1 MDRLSDDT
9 VITIFKFLKPRELES
24 VASASRAL
32 SERDAVWHELARE
45 LVGTRGGGGRPSGRS
60 SARLRLTG
68 KQTYAKVHA
77 LRLSNS
83 EEARNKFDGAK
94 KVSLAALRSV
104 LKDWSPLDLNARG
117 SSGCSFLHSII
128 SDARLTKG
136 QTLQCARELVDRWGA
151 DVNVS
156 NDLDL
161 SPLHSAAALGD
172 LRTVEFLVE
181 RGASLG
187 QRGAHPNGF
196 VGAPVRPGQRARTAK
211 EWAETFGNADV
222 VDFIAA
228 REPAAAAAGEPA
240 ATAAGEPS
248 PSPRKK
254 RRKRRE
260 LFCYPTCRHGRE
272 NAGNMIHCEGGCE
285 RWFHLECVNMS
296 DEAFKTMVRD
306 EDAKFVCPECETG
319 VAFRY
324 EPVAPPAEAPLPEAP
339 PAEAPPAEAPLP
351 GAPLPEAPPLLAAFV
366 APAPSSLELEAD
378 ALGGWLDAEA
388 GWLLDA
394 APPPAAET
402 TPPPSVAGTT
412 TPPVA
417 IAQTPTTLE

>member
-9 VITIFKFLKPRELES
+9 VITILKFLRPRELES

-45 LVGTRGGGGRPSGRS
+45 LVGTRGGGGRPLGPEQR
-60 SARLRLTG
+60 AAAAHGQADLRQG
-68 KQTYAKVHA
+68 PRA

-136 QTLQCARELVDRWGA
+136 QTLQCARKLVDRWGA

-196 VGAPVRPGQRARTAK
+196 VGAPVRAARRRRRR
-211 EWAETFGNADV
+211 AETFGNADV

-228 REPAAAAAGEPA
+228 REPAAA
-240 ATAAGEPS
+240 
-248 PSPRKK
+248 K

-306 EDAKFVCPECETG
+306 EDAQFACPECETG

-324 EPVAPPAEAPLPEAP
+324 EPVAPPAEVPLPEAP
-339 PAEAPPAEAPLP
+339 PAE
-351 GAPLPEAPPLLAAFV
+351 
-366 APAPSSLELEAD
+366 
-378 ALGGWLDAEA
+378 
-388 GWLLDA
+388 
-394 APPPAAET
+394 
-402 TPPPSVAGTT
+402 
-412 TPPVA
+412 
-417 IAQTPTTLE
+417 TPTTLA

>member
-1 MDRLSDDT
+1 MDRLSFGLRGDAPQRDQRAMDRLSDDT
-9 VITIFKFLKPRELES
+9 VITILKFLRPRELES

-136 QTLQCARELVDRWGA
+136 QALQCVELVDRWGA

-181 RGASLG
+181 RGASLD
-187 QRGAHPNGF
+187 QRRAPTA
-196 VGAPVRPGQRARTAK
+196 VGAVRPSAAARK
-211 EWAETFGNADV
+211 WAETFGNADV

-228 REPAAAAAGEPA
+228 REPAAAVAGEPPPGRRAVAVAQRSA
-240 ATAAGEPS
+240 ASAASCSATRRADTAA
-248 PSPRKK
+248 
-254 RRKRRE
+254 
-260 LFCYPTCRHGRE
+260 
-272 NAGNMIHCEGGCE
+272 
-285 RWFHLECVNMS
+285 
-296 DEAFKTMVRD
+296 KTR
-306 EDAKFVCPECETG
+306 AT
-319 VAFRY
+319 
-324 EPVAPPAEAPLPEAP
+324 
-339 PAEAPPAEAPLP
+339 
-351 GAPLPEAPPLLAAFV
+351 
-366 APAPSSLELEAD
+366 
-378 ALGGWLDAEA
+378 
-388 GWLLDA
+388 
-394 APPPAAET
+394 
-402 TPPPSVAGTT
+402 
-412 TPPVA
+412 
-417 IAQTPTTLE
+417 

>member
-9 VITIFKFLKPRELES
+9 VITIFKYLKPRELES

-161 SPLHSAAALGD
+161 SPLHSAAALG
-172 LRTVEFLVE
+172 
-181 RGASLG
+181 ASLDWG
-187 QRGAHPNGF
+187 SFYRG
-196 VGAPVRPGQRARTAK
+196 
-211 EWAETFGNADV
+211 
-222 VDFIAA
+222 
-228 REPAAAAAGEPA
+228 
-240 ATAAGEPS
+240 
-248 PSPRKK
+248 
-254 RRKRRE
+254 
-260 LFCYPTCRHGRE
+260 
-272 NAGNMIHCEGGCE
+272 
-285 RWFHLECVNMS
+285 
-296 DEAFKTMVRD
+296 
-306 EDAKFVCPECETG
+306 
-319 VAFRY
+319 
-324 EPVAPPAEAPLPEAP
+324 
-339 PAEAPPAEAPLP
+339 
-351 GAPLPEAPPLLAAFV
+351 
-366 APAPSSLELEAD
+366 
-378 ALGGWLDAEA
+378 EA
-388 GWLLDA
+388 GVQRQSSTHRGGDMMEDDRDL
-394 APPPAAET
+394 
-402 TPPPSVAGTT
+402 
-412 TPPVA
+412 
-417 IAQTPTTLE
+417 